1 MVGYGDSNPG
11 DSADQDISSE
21 VTEALVEEK
30 GTEKIAESVEDTE
43 VDTEE
48 ADTEEDAV
56 IGYIVTSSEF
66 IDVYTWPSLTETGYI
81 VDEVTNGTPIAII
94 GEVYNETAEKDF
106 YNTKLENGKTGY
118 VLKEN
123 VQLAE

>member
-1 MVGYGDSNPG
+1 M
-11 DSADQDISSE
+11 
-21 VTEALVEEK
+21 EEK
-30 GTEKIAESVEDTE
+30 GTEEIAESVEDTE
-43 VDTEE
+43 VDAEE

-106 YNTKLENGKTGY
+106 YNIKLENGKTGY

-123 VQLAE
+123 G